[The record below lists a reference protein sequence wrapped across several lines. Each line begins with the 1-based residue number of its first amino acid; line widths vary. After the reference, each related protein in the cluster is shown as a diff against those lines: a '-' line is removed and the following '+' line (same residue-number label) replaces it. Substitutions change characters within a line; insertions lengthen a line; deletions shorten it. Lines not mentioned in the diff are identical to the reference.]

1 MNNFWNNVSRYPRF
15 FVSSLIGSI
24 LTILLPLKNL
34 FKITRLRIVIVL
46 LMCLTIMA
54 ILFVLVKMTGS

>member
-1 MNNFWNNVSRYPRF
+1 MNDFWNNVSRYPRF

-34 FKITRLRIVIVL
+34 FKITRLRIVIVF

-54 ILFVLVKMTGS
+54 ILFVLVRMTGS